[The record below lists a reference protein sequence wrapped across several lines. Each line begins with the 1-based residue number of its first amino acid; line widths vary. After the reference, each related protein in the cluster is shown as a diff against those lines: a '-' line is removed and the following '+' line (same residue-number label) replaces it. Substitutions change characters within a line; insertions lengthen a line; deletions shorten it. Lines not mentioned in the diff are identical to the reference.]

1 MTPPQEPIL
10 ARAAPAVADGGGG
23 AWLLGAALAA
33 VMLVSLFTYGVSTWY
48 RRASSPAAA
57 FDPPC
62 LNDTLDDSKG
72 SEHDGRW

>member
-1 MTPPQEPIL
+1 
-10 ARAAPAVADGGGG
+10 
-23 AWLLGAALAA
+23 
-33 VMLVSLFTYGVSTWY
+33 MLVSLFTYGVSTWY